1 MTSFGRVAIGAVNV
15 AQEAAVSLAHLN
27 FDFSLIKW
35 EAPAEYSPLGKSLS
49 QRRKLDAEDGKIH
62 VTARQ
67 LGQLF
72 TDDLPEIPNLSK
84 AYGLRVSEIAE
95 IPRFNPR
102 GAQSDG
108 ALADYIGADGTSIWA
123 AATSGSPALAAH
135 LLACLLARIWSPP
148 QAISIWSELV
158 DARKALLE
166 KRFETP
172 QYVRVLMASKIEIA
186 RERLAEWDASARSV
200 SNIFSP
206 PSLSCNEHDHTYH

>member
-1 MTSFGRVAIGAVNV
+1 MTSVGRLAIGAVNG
-15 AQEAAVSLAHLN
+15 AQEFAASLAHLN

-35 EAPAEYSPLGKSLS
+35 EAPREYSPLGKSLS
-49 QRRKLDAEDGKIH
+49 QKRRLDAEDGQTH

-72 TDDLPEIPNLSK
+72 ADDLPNIPNLSK

-95 IPRFNPR
+95 IQQFNPR

-108 ALADYIGADGTSIWA
+108 VLADYIGADGTSIWA

-135 LLACLLARIWSPP
+135 LLACLLARMWPPP
-148 QAISIWSELV
+148 QAISIWTELV
-158 DARKALLE
+158 LARKALLE
-166 KRFETP
+166 ERFKTP
-172 QYVRVLMASKIEIA
+172 QYLHILMASKINIA

-200 SNIFSP
+200 SDSFNVSHFLCS
-206 PSLSCNEHDHTYH
+206 